1 MKSKISK
8 NYQSKTGYRL
18 PKMAVDGEL
27 NKSRVVT
34 TPDYD
39 VFPHIQ
45 STGTSGVD
53 WRGWPLK
60 EEPTEE
66 RKTLRKQLVLR
77 MYSELCS
84 INLPLHEKKLRN
96 GK

>member
-1 MKSKISK
+1 
-8 NYQSKTGYRL
+8 
-18 PKMAVDGEL
+18 MAVDGEL

-45 STGTSGVD
+45 ST
-53 WRGWPLK
+53 WHFRRGLPLK